1 MPHRKSPSG
10 VARNYIMQNA
20 MFDRIKK
27 ESINTLDVGDVLAE
41 LGRVFPEDSPTMVVC
56 PEGFEAVKGL
66 VLNDPYGCG
75 ALEPKVKPTPLS
87 LCEFMKLQS
96 SRLEVS

>member
-1 MPHRKSPSG
+1 
-10 VARNYIMQNA
+10 
-20 MFDRIKK
+20 
-27 ESINTLDVGDVLAE
+27 
-41 LGRVFPEDSPTMVVC
+41 MVVC